1 MMLRTKQISGIC
13 SLTLGNF
20 VKCERFEL
28 NIIYTQ
34 CIRWKRKPIWLPT
47 AKSKVFRVPQ
57 RPKIPTEEYI
67 ELKRLNN
74 NYRTAMK
81 SLMQHFE
88 NEFKKS
94 QVQFDEITINKIAD
108 EDFIQSNLIN
118 DEWNM
123 QIAKIREVRLA
134 KEKEERKE
142 TILKKLLKK
151 EERDKQREQKIE
163 EHVKKLKEEVPTFI
177 TAANIDKAIEEAL
190 INIVNHEYA
199 IDLKGNIYT
208 DSKETSVNSNNIVSP

>member
-1 MMLRTKQISGIC
+1 
-13 SLTLGNF
+13 
-20 VKCERFEL
+20 
-28 NIIYTQ
+28 
-34 CIRWKRKPIWLPT
+34 
-47 AKSKVFRVPQ
+47 
-57 RPKIPTEEYI
+57 
-67 ELKRLNN
+67 
-74 NYRTAMK
+74 
-81 SLMQHFE
+81 
-88 NEFKKS
+88 
-94 QVQFDEITINKIAD
+94 
-108 EDFIQSNLIN
+108 
-118 DEWNM
+118 M

-142 TILKKLLKK
+142 TILKKLLEK